1 MIYINKDTSNVF
13 VLTLTEE
20 ATEVNPVWFFKFTW
34 ETDVNDVAPLYWI
47 GTDTSLYD
55 YRYNYFT
62 LVEGTDVTFRIG
74 QYKYEVYESPEGSSP
89 TDETGLTLIEEGRMV
104 VNGTGTTIYD

>member
-1 MIYINKDTSNVF
+1 MIYIEKDTTNTF

-20 ATEVNPVWFFKFTW
+20 STEANPVWLFKFIW
-34 ETDVNDVAPLYWI
+34 ETDLDASPVYWI

-62 LVEGTDVTFRIG
+62 LVEGTDATFKIG
-74 QYKYEVYESPEGSSP
+74 QHIYEVYEAPEGSTP
-89 TDETGLTLIEEGRMV
+89 IDETGLKLIEEGRMV
-104 VNGTGTTIYD
+104 VEGTGTTIYD